1 LSGTDLTTRCPFK
14 GEASYWDVRA
24 DGRTAENA
32 VWAYPDP
39 LTPASWLRGYK
50 AVSWDAMEAWYDED
64 EQVFGHLRDPFH
76 RVDVRAASERA
87 LYYHGGNAPPRS
99 APGCEWVR
107 VGWEE
112 VGSATWDPDECML
125 TLRGLLPTA
134 PRRTV
139 LHLPDGAGLAD
150 LAREQVAWSALVR
163 TEIDLGKHGT
173 ARVIGRRQPGTDELV
188 WLVGLPGQTDTPEV
202 QAVLQAALA
211 DLRSRLGV

>member
-1 LSGTDLTTRCPFK
+1 MAAHIEGLAFPGRAIRLTTRLQ
-14 GEASYWDVRA
+14 ERLARLV
-24 DGRTAENA
+24 
-32 VWAYPDP
+32 
-39 LTPASWLRGYK
+39 
-50 AVSWDAMEAWYDED
+50 EAW
-64 EQVFGHLRDPFH
+64 QARD
-76 RVDVRAASERA
+76 DVTASLPLAPGERLLTTTCDRGGTWVAASERA
-87 LYYHGGNAPPRS
+87 LYHHGSNASPRS

-150 LAREQVAWSALVR
+150 LAREQVVWSALVR

>member
-1 LSGTDLTTRCPFK
+1 MAAHIEGLVFPGRAIRLTTRLP
-14 GEASYWDVRA
+14 EQLARLV
-24 DGRTAENA
+24 
-32 VWAYPDP
+32 
-39 LTPASWLRGYK
+39 
-50 AVSWDAMEAWYDED
+50 EAW
-64 EQVFGHLRDPFH
+64 QARD
-76 RVDVRAASERA
+76 DVTASLPLAPGERLLTTTCDRGGPWVAASERA
-87 LYYHGGNAPPRS
+87 LYHHGGNAPPRS

-139 LHLPDGAGLAD
+139 LHLPDGEGLAD
-150 LAREQVAWSALVR
+150 LARERVAWSALVR

>member
-1 LSGTDLTTRCPFK
+1 MAAHIEGLVFPGRAIRLTTRLQEQLASL
-14 GEASYWDVRA
+14 GEAWKARDDV
-24 DGRTAENA
+24 TASL
-32 VWAYPDP
+32 P
-39 LTPASWLRGYK
+39 LAPGERLLTTTCDRGGPW
-50 AVSWDAMEAWYDED
+50 V
-64 EQVFGHLRDPFH
+64 
-76 RVDVRAASERA
+76 AASERA
-87 LYYHGGNAPPRS
+87 LYHHDGNAPRRS

-150 LAREQVAWSALVR
+150 LARERVAWSALVR

-188 WLVGLPGQTDTPEV
+188 WLVGLLGQTDTPEV

>member
-1 LSGTDLTTRCPFK
+1 MATHIEGLALPGRGIGWTTRLQERLASLGQALKVRDDVTALLPLAPGERLLTTTC
-14 GEASYWDVRA
+14 D
-24 DGRTAENA
+24 
-32 VWAYPDP
+32 
-39 LTPASWLRGYK
+39 RGG
-50 AVSWDAMEAWYDED
+50 AW
-64 EQVFGHLRDPFH
+64 V
-76 RVDVRAASERA
+76 AASERA
-87 LYYHGGNAPPRS
+87 LYHHGGNSPRRS
-99 APGCEWVR
+99 APGCEWAR

-112 VGSATWDPDECML
+112 VGSASWDPDECML

-139 LHLPDGAGLAD
+139 LHIPDGAGLAD
-150 LAREQVAWSALVR
+150 LARERVAWSALVR
-163 TEIDLGKHGT
+163 TEIDMGKHGT